1 MIRSDAINSD
11 NYPVRT
17 EMTSTKQIP
26 TSHVF
31 STDKRELKEYL
42 VDKILSQIYSRD
54 EDESKGI
61 IVEECSTEEDES

>member
-17 EMTSTKQIP
+17 EMISMKQIP

-61 IVEECSTEEDES
+61 IV